1 MMNALHLNVI
11 IGYLKQEAQFEYA
24 DSYKWGY
31 LWGKIKRDYG
41 AAAVVAGPRPLVA
54 IWTV

>member
-24 DSYKWGY
+24 DKY